1 IPHELKGRG
10 QFVIEPGGARC
21 DLEFPLKQG
30 ASVLETSAP
39 QRATVFGGALDMA
52 GGPDLGGK
60 TVLVI
65 EDEYYLATDVA
76 RALQGAGA
84 EVLGPYSSEADALAG
99 LEGHR
104 PDVAVVDINLGAG
117 PSFKLAEALK
127 DGGISFVFVTGYDE
141 EVIPPEFEQVARLQ
155 KPIQLRQII
164 SEVAKLAGS
173 SE

>member
-1 IPHELKGRG
+1 
-10 QFVIEPGGARC
+10 
-21 DLEFPLKQG
+21 
-30 ASVLETSAP
+30 
-39 QRATVFGGALDMA
+39 M
-52 GGPDLGGK
+52 
-60 TVLVI
+60 
-65 EDEYYLATDVA
+65 
-76 RALQGAGA
+76 
-84 EVLGPYSSEADALAG
+84 
-99 LEGHR
+99 
-104 PDVAVVDINLGAG
+104 VDINLGAG